1 MKKLIGTVILL
12 IVFIVL
18 IIVSVIIVNKQG
30 LRENEQ
36 NNAAGNNHVYALEV
50 FEDNFEDEID
60 TDKVV
65 LVDFYATWCGPCK
78 KLSPILEEVATEHDE
93 IKLIK
98 VDVDQN
104 PNLSQ
109 QFSITAMP
117 TLVVIKN
124 GEEVDRSVGLVS
136 KQKVINLVNK

>member
-1 MKKLIGTVILL
+1 MKKIIGTVILL

-18 IIVSVIIVNKQG
+18 LIVSVIIVNKQG

-36 NNAAGNNHVYALEV
+36 SNANGKDHVYALEV

-136 KQKVINLVNK
+136 KQKVINMVNK

>member
-1 MKKLIGTVILL
+1 MKKIIGTVILL

-18 IIVSVIIVNKQG
+18 LIVSVIIVNKQG

-36 NNAAGNNHVYALEV
+36 SNANGNNHVYALEV

-117 TLVVIKN
+117 TLVVIRN

-136 KQKVINLVNK
+136 KQKVINMVNK

>member
-1 MKKLIGTVILL
+1 MKKIIGTVILL

-18 IIVSVIIVNKQG
+18 LIVSVIIVNKQG

-36 NNAAGNNHVYALEV
+36 SNANGNNHVYALEV

-136 KQKVINLVNK
+136 KQKVINMVNK

>member
-36 NNAAGNNHVYALEV
+36 SNAAGNNHVYALEV

-136 KQKVINLVNK
+136 KQKVINMVNK

>member
-36 NNAAGNNHVYALEV
+36 SNANGKNHIYALEV

-136 KQKVINLVNK
+136 KQKVINMVNK

>member
-30 LRENEQ
+30 LRENEEGSA
-36 NNAAGNNHVYALEV
+36 NGKNHVYALEV

-136 KQKVINLVNK
+136 KQKVINMVNK

>member
-1 MKKLIGTVILL
+1 MKKIIGTVILL

-18 IIVSVIIVNKQG
+18 LIVSVIIVNKQG

-36 NNAAGNNHVYALEV
+36 SNANGKNPVYALEV

-136 KQKVINLVNK
+136 KQKVINMVNK

>member
-18 IIVSVIIVNKQG
+18 LIVSVIIVNKQG

-36 NNAAGNNHVYALEV
+36 SNANGKDHVYALEV

-78 KLSPILEEVATEHDE
+78 KLSPIIEEVATEHDE

-136 KQKVINLVNK
+136 KQKVINMVNK

>member
-12 IVFIVL
+12 IVFIIL
-18 IIVSVIIVNKQG
+18 LIVSVIIVNKQG
-30 LRENEQ
+30 LRDNEQ
-36 NNAAGNNHVYALEV
+36 SNAAGKDHVYALEV

-60 TDKVV
+60 TDKLV

-136 KQKVINLVNK
+136 KQKVINMVNK